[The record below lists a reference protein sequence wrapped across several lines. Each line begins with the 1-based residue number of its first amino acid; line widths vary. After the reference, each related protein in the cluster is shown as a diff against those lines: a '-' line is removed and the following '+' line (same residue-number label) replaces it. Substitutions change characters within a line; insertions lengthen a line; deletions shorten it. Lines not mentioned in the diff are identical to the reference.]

1 MTTSLINIGGQTVDA
16 SNVNVPADR
25 TFRDA
30 WVLNGGSIEID
41 PAKKREIMAGMV
53 NAERDR
59 RLAGDFMFN
68 GVPFQRD
75 PTSLQR
81 ITGAATLAGFAIAQG
96 AQPDD
101 LRWANA
107 DRDFVWI
114 ASDNTVVPMD
124 AQTAFAFGQAA
135 ASVETAIIFAAK
147 TLREMNPIP
156 EDYADDKWWP

>member
-1 MTTSLINIGGQTVDA
+1 MTRYVDTIDFQTGEITRVVDD
-16 SNVNVPADR
+16 SPIPPVTPDQ
-25 TFRDA
+25 
-30 WVLNGGSIEID
+30 
-41 PAKKREIMAGMV
+41 V

-59 RLAGDFMFN
+59 RLRADFMFN

-96 AQPDD
+96 AQPGD

-107 DRDFVWI
+107 ERDFLWI
-114 ASDNTVVPMD
+114 ASDNTLVPMD

-135 ASVETAIIFAAK
+135 ASVETSLIFAAAQ
-147 TLREMNPIP
+147 LRAMDPIP
-156 EDYADDKWWP
+156 ENFADDQWWP